1 MLGGSR
7 EQLSVSRPEGST
19 QSCPISP
26 AKTDLHFWIW
36 LWRRQTK
43 QKKLATLKQTNK
55 KPSHFE
61 NSNSLSAAVKTEICQ
76 TTHIIPIVI
85 KMLISIKFKTKS
97 FPHHSPPPFF
107 KEITDHCKLCWSRLH
122 SNFHL
127 ENCSRAPPSK
137 KLPGGTK
144 THAAPPSQ
152 CRCCHLIHGI
162 KSNPMIICSSC
173 FSTSFCTW
181 HFLKGK
187 KCTKN
192 SRWAN

>member
-1 MLGGSR
+1 VTKSFAGFPVLKTSNQEHSGTDLPPKMLGGSR

-97 FPHHSPPPFF
+97 FPHHSPP
-107 KEITDHCKLCWSRLH
+107 L
-122 SNFHL
+122 
-127 ENCSRAPPSK
+127 
-137 KLPGGTK
+137 
-144 THAAPPSQ
+144 
-152 CRCCHLIHGI
+152 
-162 KSNPMIICSSC
+162 
-173 FSTSFCTW
+173 
-181 HFLKGK
+181 FLKK
-187 KCTKN
+187 SQITASYAEVDFIPIFTWKTAAEPPPQKN
-192 SRWAN
+192 SLGGQKPMQRPLLNADAAT